1 LREGGRIMV
10 NVGGSCVEAEDKV
23 RDGSVV
29 MEETLKAMR
38 MVFGEKLFV
47 LRLGNRGDDSSLALT
62 GDFPDI
68 DLWKNALPSSLRC
81 YVDLWKLYSG

>member
-1 LREGGRIMV
+1 
-10 NVGGSCVEAEDKV
+10 
-23 RDGSVV
+23 